1 MDVVGEGGSQLTLT
15 MNFQFD
21 DTHLLGKFRIAV
33 TGSPRPLK
41 LQSVPADLAALLAVP
56 AAERND
62 EQKAVLLEKYKA
74 TDKEW
79 QNLQATV
86 ASAEELLK
94 NKRLIGLQDLAWAL
108 INNPSFLFNR

>member
-1 MDVVGEGGSQLTLT
+1 

-41 LQSVPADLAALLAVP
+41 LQSIPGDLAALLAIP
-56 AAERND
+56 AADRND
-62 EQKAVLLEKYKA
+62 EQRAALLEKYRA
-74 TDKEW
+74 TDKKW
-79 QNLQATV
+79 QELQATF
-86 ASAEELLK
+86 SKTKELLK
-94 NKRLIGLQDLAWAL
+94 NERLIGLQDLAWAL